1 MQHRRHSQNL
11 AMLMLVARHLGSL
24 KEKVVFLGGTTVGLL
39 ITDSG
44 APDVRA
50 TTDVDL
56 IVEVATQHDYHAI
69 EATMRQLGFAPEVH
83 SGVRCRWLIDHIMV
97 DLMPTDEKIL
107 GFSNRWYSAAIKHA
121 VDDTLPDGQHISRVS
136 APYFIATK
144 IEAFLGRGNHDFI
157 MSHDF
162 EDLMAVIDGREEL
175 GNECANVHD
184 PQLRGYIAKRFSTWL
199 QDRDFMQAIPCHLP
213 PDDASIQRYSIL
225 EARIKRLA
233 LLT

>member
-1 MQHRRHSQNL
+1 MRHRQAQNL
-11 AMLMLVARHLGSL
+11 AMLMLVASHLGSL
-24 KEKVVFLGGTTVGLL
+24 KERVVFLGGATVGLL

-44 APDVRA
+44 APDIRA

-56 IVEVATQHDYHAI
+56 IVEVGAQHDYHDI
-69 EATMRQLGFAPEVH
+69 EAEMRQLGFKPDLL
-83 SGVRCRWLIDHIMV
+83 GGIRCRWMIDHTLV

-121 VDDTLPDGQHISRVS
+121 VDDLLPDGQRISRAN

-162 EDLMAVIDGREEL
+162 EDLMAVVDGRVEL
-175 GNECANVHD
+175 MDECTKSDVS
-184 PQLRGYIAKRFSTWL
+184 LRSFIAHTFSSWL
-199 QDRDFMQAIPCHLP
+199 NDREFIQALPCHLP
-213 PDDASIQRYSIL
+213 PDDTSIHRYTIL
-225 EARIKRLA
+225 EERIKRLGS
-233 LLT
+233 LK